1 MKPQIALMALV
12 LLFLIAAPASDA
24 QHRYW
29 VTFSDRGSDAAER
42 LRAYRMDYSAER
54 LSKRTD
60 RAHPPTL
67 DARQLSIEDLPPAP
81 AYVQALTDAGARVHA
96 RSRWLNAVSITADA
110 AVLERLKQLPFVAA
124 IEAVRRY
131 KTPGITPAPF
141 ARVQDSPR
149 PVKPPY
155 GLDYG
160 TSLQQVEL
168 LRVPEVHDIWI
179 DGTDIIVG
187 MLDNGYR
194 WRVHEAFA
202 STDVFGEYDVIN
214 DDSLTE
220 NSATDP
226 SGQDGHG
233 TVTFSTLGGFKEG
246 QLIGP
251 AFNAAFLLAK
261 TEVMGSETQIEED
274 YWVEGLEWL
283 EMRGASVV
291 SASLGYLDWDDGTG
305 YSWER
310 GDLDG
315 KTAVTTRAAA
325 AAARRGL
332 VLVTAMGNEGPAP
345 GSIIAPADADSIIA
359 VGAVSYTK
367 AVAGFSSSGPTSDQR
382 VKPDIVAPGVS
393 VFCANRNGVATYE
406 RANGTS
412 LATPLAAGVAALI
425 RSARPELTPVQLRNA
440 LRSTADNAATPDNR
454 RGWGLIDAWKALLH
468 HGMVISTN
476 PKIFWSGVQSVVMVW
491 VISPSDLSGDVQL
504 HYTSGT
510 QSGTITM
517 TLAEEHAGLGRG
529 SGRYVAELPPLP
541 MNAEVRFHVA
551 ASDTRESRTSPYG
564 APARQHRFTT
574 GEQRTLGAGHLLP
587 KSYQLYQ
594 SFPNPFEAATS
605 SSVTIRYDV
614 PSPGA
619 RIRLTLYDALGRR
632 VRTLVDADR
641 GAGQHSA
648 RVDATGLANGIYYY
662 GLSAGDTQLFRRMLI
677 LR

>member
-1 MKPQIALMALV
+1 MKPLFALTALYCL
-12 LLFLIAAPASDA
+12 LLFPAQASVA
-24 QHRYW
+24 QGRYW
-29 VTFSDRGSDAAER
+29 VTFSDRGSNAAER
-42 LRAYRMDYSAER
+42 LTAFRMEYSVER
-54 LSKRTD
+54 QAKRTD
-60 RAHPPTL
+60 RVSSPTVG
-67 DARQLSIEDLPPAP
+67 APQLGIEDLPPAP
-81 AYVQALTDAGARVHA
+81 EYVQALIDAGARVHA
-96 RSRWLNAVSITADA
+96 RSRWLNAVSFSADNV
-110 AVLERLKQLPFVAA
+110 VLERLKRLPFVSA
-124 IEAVRRY
+124 IEAVRCYRL
-131 KTPGITPAPF
+131 PAPSTSGELG
-141 ARVQDSPR
+141 RVASTA
-149 PVKPPY
+149 KY

-160 TSLQQVEL
+160 FSLQQVEMI
-168 LRVPEVHDIWI
+168 RVPEVHDIWI

-194 WRVHEAFA
+194 WRIHEAFA
-202 STDVFGEYDVIN
+202 STYVYGEYDVIN
-214 DDSLTE
+214 GDSLTE
-220 NSATDP
+220 NSAGDLP
-226 SGQDGHG
+226 SQDGHG
-233 TVTFSTLGGFKEG
+233 TVTFSTLGGFREG

-274 YWVEGLEWL
+274 HWVEGLEWL

-315 KTAVTTRAAA
+315 KTAVTSRAAA

-332 VLVTAMGNEGPAP
+332 VLVTAMGNEGPAT
-345 GSIIAPADADSIIA
+345 GSIIAPADADSIIS
-359 VGAVSYTK
+359 VGAVSYTNS
-367 AVAGFSSSGPTSDQR
+367 VAGFSSSGPTSDQR
-382 VKPDIVAPGVS
+382 IKPDVVAPGVS

-412 LATPLAAGVAALI
+412 LATPLAAGVAALV
-425 RSARPELTPVQLRNA
+425 RSARPELTPVQLRDA

-476 PKIFWSGVQSVVMVW
+476 PKIFWSGSQSVVMAW
-491 VISPSDLSGDVQL
+491 VISPDDLSGAVQL
-504 HYTSGT
+504 HYTAAA
-510 QSGTITM
+510 QSGSVPM
-517 TLAEEHAGLGRG
+517 TLAEEYPGLGRA
-529 SGRYVAELPPLP
+529 SGRYVAELPPFPLDT
-541 MNAEVRFHVA
+541 EVRFHVS
-551 ASDTRESRTSPYG
+551 ASDVREARTSPYG

-594 SFPNPFEAATS
+594 SYPNPFEAASAS
-605 SSVTIRYDV
+605 SITIRYDV
-614 PSPGA
+614 PAPGV

-632 VRTLVDADR
+632 LRTLVDADK

-648 RVDATGLANGIYYY
+648 RFDAAGLGSGIYYY